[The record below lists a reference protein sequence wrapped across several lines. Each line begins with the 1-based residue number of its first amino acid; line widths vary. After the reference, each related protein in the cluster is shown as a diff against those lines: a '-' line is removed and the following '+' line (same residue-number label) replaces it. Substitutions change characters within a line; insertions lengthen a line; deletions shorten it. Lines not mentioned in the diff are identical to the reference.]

1 MTIKIP
7 EKSLFKIE
15 EVCELLEIKP
25 YVLRFWESEFSEIKP
40 LKTANGQK
48 VYEHKHL
55 KILAMIKK
63 LLMEDK
69 MTVNKVKRELKKRLQ
84 ARSEVRGPEKIKNI
98 FPSKKL
104 SPRKSQGKHIS
115 EDGLGKLIAAKAKIE
130 ELMKKAKSV
139 QSKHNWP

>member
-1 MTIKIP
+1 MNIKIP

-15 EVCELLEIKP
+15 EICELLDIKP

-48 VYEHKHL
+48 VYEHKDV
-55 KILAMIKK
+55 KILVMIKK

-69 MTVNKVKRELKKRLQ
+69 MTVNKVKRDLKKKLNGCQ
-84 ARSEVRGPEKIKNI
+84 GIQGPEKIKNI

-104 SPRKSQGKHIS
+104 SKRKGQGKHLS
-115 EDGLGKLIAAKAKIE
+115 EGNLDKLIAAKAKIE
-130 ELMKKAKSV
+130 QLMKKVQSV
-139 QSKHNWP
+139 QSRHDW